1 MTHADNGD
9 AVEANASAASQ
20 QAEKQ
25 AQQTAVLRFMALHE
39 LLGDALANVD
49 LCVADRPD
57 LATPLG
63 LIRGLGA
70 DVGVTGLA
78 GERLDALEELYR
90 IPAAQGDALAA
101 ADLLLASADSDPES
115 LLEAMAEG
123 ALLAIHVDMGG
134 GAKAMAASA
143 ARLNAIAGKIAPRSD
158 VEGLAARNLYRD
170 RWIVM
175 RKTSGDHGGAALE
188 IMARRAGQAG
198 AARAASAL
206 PGAGRLFSLAEV
218 TRAHPR
224 GRRQAAYKLWA
235 MRRRRALSRQ
245 ADRLESDPGAITHF
259 GVHAPAN
266 AGDRVLF
273 EAVRAAVEPSPNAR
287 WALRDV
293 RAPVTPRV
301 IDAVNRSRGM
311 VIGGGGLFL
320 VDITSG
326 SPSGWQ
332 WPCPTELLRRIDVPI
347 AVFAVGYN
355 RFRGQGEFPAAFV
368 ESLHALAERADF
380 IGIRNHG
387 SIRALSSYLPED
399 LADKLTFQPCPTTVM
414 SHLDMPGTDY
424 APPARP
430 RRRLV
435 INTAFDRFALR
446 MAGRERETLGSLARV
461 ARRAADEGWEVTL
474 VGHLFDDE
482 AVAPFLKKEGVPFSV
497 LHFTGVPT
505 EEILR
510 FYRSVDLVIGM
521 RGHAQMV
528 PFGLGTPILSLIAHD
543 KMGWFLDDIGHPEWG
558 VDFRDPD
565 FGDRLDSAFGTLSG
579 DLDKARVQID
589 AARSRLWDIT
599 RANVGAVRSAMGLA
613 PLAA

>member
-1 MTHADNGD
+1 MTHADEGGM
-9 AVEANASAASQ
+9 AEAYASAVSH

-25 AQQTAVLRFMALHE
+25 AQQTAVLRFMALYQ
-39 LLGDALANVD
+39 LLGDALTD
-49 LCVADRPD
+49 IRFCLADHPD

-78 GERLDALEELYR
+78 GNRLSALEKLYQL
-90 IPAAQGDALAA
+90 PEAPEEALAK
-101 ADLLLASADSDPES
+101 ADLVLASGESDVGRLFDQLADGTLLA
-115 LLEAMAEG
+115 LY
-123 ALLAIHVDMGG
+123 VDMGG
-134 GAKAMAASA
+134 GAKAMTASA
-143 ARLNAIAGKIAPRSD
+143 DRLNAIASEIATKPD
-158 VEGLAARNLYRD
+158 VDAVAARNLYRD
-170 RWIVM
+170 RWILV
-175 RKTSGDHGGAALE
+175 RKKMDAQGGHALT
-188 IMARRAGQAG
+188 IMARRIGQAG
-198 AARAASAL
+198 VARTASAI
-206 PGAGRLFSLAEV
+206 PMAGRLFSLAEV

-235 MRRRRALSRQ
+235 IRRRRALSRD
-245 ADRLESDPGAITHF
+245 AERLESDPAAITHF

-273 EAVRAAVEPSPNAR
+273 EAVRAAITPTREAP

-301 IDAVNRSRGM
+301 VDAVNRSRGM

-320 VDITSG
+320 FDITSG

-347 AVFAVGYN
+347 SVFAVGYN
-355 RFRGQGEFPAAFV
+355 RFRGQGEFSQAFV
-368 ESLHALAERADF
+368 ESLHALVERASF

-387 SIRALSSYLPED
+387 SINALSSYLPED
-399 LADKLTFQPCPTTVM
+399 LAAKLSYQPCPTTVM
-414 SHLDMPGTDY
+414 SYLAMAGAEY
-424 APPARP
+424 VPPARP
-430 RRRLV
+430 RPRLV

-446 MAGRERETLGSLARV
+446 MAGRERETLGSLARL
-461 ARRAADEGWEVTL
+461 AKRAADEGWEVTL

-482 AVAPFLKKEGVPFSV
+482 AIVPFLKKEGVSFSV
-497 LHFTGVPT
+497 LHLTGVPT
-505 EEILR
+505 AEILR

-543 KMGWFLDDIGHPEWG
+543 KMGWFLDDIGHPDWG

-565 FGDRLDSAFGTLSG
+565 FGERLHSAF
-579 DLDKARVQID
+579 DLLADDLQGARSQVA

-599 RANVGAVRSAMGLA
+599 RTNVAIVRSAMGLA
-613 PLAA
+613 AVSA